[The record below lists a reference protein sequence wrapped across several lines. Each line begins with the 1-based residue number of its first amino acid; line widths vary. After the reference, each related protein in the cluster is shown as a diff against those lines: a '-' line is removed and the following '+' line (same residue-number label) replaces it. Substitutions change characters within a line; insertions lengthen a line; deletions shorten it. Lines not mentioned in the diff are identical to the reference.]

1 MNADGHLELVVQL
14 SDGSVH
20 CYSALSAS
28 LLWQRQL
35 PRPSVTL
42 DLRLVDLEDDLGLV
56 VATADDGLV
65 PSIRSTSR
73 DC

>member
-20 CYSALSAS
+20 CYSTLSAS

-65 PSIRSTSR
+65 MSIRSTSR
-73 DC
+73 DS